1 MFKYYRKEEGA
12 NLVDQ
17 VYRVDKSCVPQ
28 FVADCRNSY
37 YAEVIPL
44 LLSLT
49 QQDLAKLMVM
59 THGTEPELFDKL
71 NAIFSATGSF
81 TNE

>member
-1 MFKYYRKEEGA
+1 MFKYYRKEEGT

-17 VYRVDKSCVPQ
+17 VYRVGDTGVPQ

-44 LLSLT
+44 LLTLT
-49 QQDLAKLMVM
+49 QKDLSKLMVM
-59 THGTEPELFDKL
+59 THGKDSELFDKL
-71 NAIFSATGSF
+71 NAIFSAVGGY